1 MDNNNFGIFIMNIRK
16 EKKMTQ
22 RQLADKLYITDKA
35 VSKWERGLSFPDISM
50 LMSLAEV
57 LELDVSELLNCKKR
71 EKRRYRYTKNS
82 WWKNSRNRKVKK
94 RKTKKENLK
103 NKYFS
108 NNSFITLLF

>member
-50 LMSLAEV
+50 LMSLAKV
-57 LELDVSELLNCKKR
+57 LELDVSELLNCKKG
-71 EKRRYRYTKNS
+71 
-82 WWKNSRNRKVKK
+82 
-94 RKTKKENLK
+94 KKEDIDIQK
-103 NKYFS
+103 IVYEK
-108 NNSFITLLF
+108 IQEI